1 MLTPAIADDTVYL
14 GGKSLTALRLSDG
27 RAKWTQKPEATEGWG
42 SPAVDGDV
50 LYAVDGPN
58 VRACTLRSGTA
69 KWTLLLERGGTDGLP
84 RAVAPVVQGEHRPG
98 PAMDDSGDNGIVAGG
113 DTRNGQ
119 EAWPFTQ
126 GVGGAWSIA
135 AAGNRAFL
143 LHEGALTAMPVL

>member
-1 MLTPAIADDTVYL
+1 MKCSPPRSRTTTVYL

-69 KWTLLLERGGTDGLP
+69 KWTLLLDAATDGLP
-84 RAVAPVVQGEHRPG
+84 RAAAPVVQGDTAWL
-98 PAMDDSGDNGIVAGG
+98 AMDDSGDNGIVAV